1 MVPQNPRLRPVRDTD
16 RAFLLALYTETR
28 EDLAALPLPPAAL
41 TQMLEMQFD
50 AQGQSYARAF
60 PGHDWDIILHQ
71 DRPAGQI
78 RVLRGTDEIRT
89 IDLSLLI
96 GIRGQGIGSVLLR
109 NLQHEARTAD
119 LPLRLSVEHENV
131 RARVLYE
138 RLGFVP
144 SEDLGAH
151 LEMLWSP
158 QTAP

>member
-1 MVPQNPRLRPVRDTD
+1 LRPVRDTD